1 VACIV
6 KTTRTPSTSTAGLT
20 LNEDGSLSVLTSTVE
35 IGQGSRTVLG
45 QIAADAVGVTY
56 DVVNVAYPDTATT
69 PWDETTSSSRS
80 TLMMGDAVRT
90 AGERIRGQLL
100 DLAAGA
106 LEAATTDLRI
116 EDGRITIAG
125 SPARSIEVAEVVR
138 QSRLGN
144 LLAYATSQTEGSLDP
159 QTGQGVV
166 TPNFSQAAA
175 GAQVEVDLETG
186 TVRLLDLR
194 SETWAGRVINPVLAE
209 LQGEGNMAFG
219 VGQALFEEIVLDAGQ
234 IVNPSL
240 ADYQLPSILDM
251 GPSWSAG
258 IHEASD
264 GTGRVHG
271 LGEAAAAAVP
281 AAIGKMGTSP
291 APSAT
296 RRLVPSP
303 PCVISTRTL
312 A

>member
-1 VACIV
+1 
-6 KTTRTPSTSTAGLT
+6 
-20 LNEDGSLSVLTSTVE
+20 
-35 IGQGSRTVLG
+35 
-45 QIAADAVGVTY
+45 
-56 DVVNVAYPDTATT
+56 
-69 PWDETTSSSRS
+69 
-80 TLMMGDAVRT
+80 
-90 AGERIRGQLL
+90 
-100 DLAAGA
+100 
-106 LEAATTDLRI
+106 
-116 EDGRITIAG
+116 
-125 SPARSIEVAEVVR
+125 
-138 QSRLGN
+138 
-144 LLAYATSQTEGSLDP
+144 
-159 QTGQGVV
+159 V

-281 AAIGKMGTSP
+281 AAIGNAVADAIGISIYELPLRPERILRAIRERAVEAARAP
-291 APSAT
+291 AALAT
-296 RRLVPSP
+296 TPTAEVPHDDDGLPFERDGASMPRRDKARRP
-303 PCVISTRTL
+303 PETIPDAIVRFPNSWGKIARTWL
-312 A
+312 DESGG